1 MSRVLSLLPALITAA
16 VVLAAVLNGVDV
28 MGAMTDGARRGM
40 KTAADMLPALTV
52 LFAAIYLLRASA
64 LPEMFARLAAP
75 VLSRLGIPEE
85 TALLLL
91 LRPLSGSGALR
102 RGLSPRTHRRR
113 HALLQ
118 RDDVLRHCRIL
129 RRGAR
134 ALHPLGDT
142 RRALCRR
149 CELCRG
155 GMGVPR
161 TLGLTAD
168 KRGLSPKFLNFATWA
183 CNIIRMPV

>member
-28 MGAMTDGARRGM
+28 MGSMTDGARRGM

-64 LPEMFARLAAP
+64 LPEVFARLAAP

-91 LRPLSGSGALR
+91 LRPLSGSGALGAAAEIMQR
-102 RGLSPRTHRRR
+102 CGVDSLPGRTAAVMLSSGETTFYVIAVYFGAARVRSARWAIPA
-113 HALLQ
+113 ALFA
-118 RDDVLRHCRIL
+118 DAVSFAVAAWVC
-129 RRGAR
+129 R
-134 ALHPLGDT
+134 ALWG
-142 RRALCRR
+142 
-149 CELCRG
+149 
-155 GMGVPR
+155 
-161 TLGLTAD
+161 
-168 KRGLSPKFLNFATWA
+168 
-183 CNIIRMPV
+183 

>member
-28 MGAMTDGARRGM
+28 MGSMTDGARRGM

-64 LPEMFARLAAP
+64 LPEVFARLAAP

-91 LRPLSGSGALR
+91 LRPLSGSGALGAAAEIMQR
-102 RGLSPRTHRRR
+102 CGADSLPGRTAAVMLSSSETTFYVIAVYFGAARVRSTRWAIPA
-113 HALLQ
+113 ALFA
-118 RDDVLRHCRIL
+118 DAVSFAAAAWVC
-129 RRGAR
+129 R
-134 ALHPLGDT
+134 ALWG
-142 RRALCRR
+142 
-149 CELCRG
+149 
-155 GMGVPR
+155 
-161 TLGLTAD
+161 
-168 KRGLSPKFLNFATWA
+168 
-183 CNIIRMPV
+183 

>member
-91 LRPLSGSGALR
+91 LRPLSGSGALGTAAEIMQR
-102 RGLSPRTHRRR
+102 CGADSLPGRTAAVMLSSSETTFYVIAVYFGAARVRSTRWAIPA
-113 HALLQ
+113 ALFA
-118 RDDVLRHCRIL
+118 DAVSFAAAAWVC
-129 RRGAR
+129 R
-134 ALHPLGDT
+134 ALWG
-142 RRALCRR
+142 
-149 CELCRG
+149 
-155 GMGVPR
+155 
-161 TLGLTAD
+161 
-168 KRGLSPKFLNFATWA
+168 
-183 CNIIRMPV
+183 

>member
-91 LRPLSGSGALR
+91 LRPLSGSGALGADSLPGR
-102 RGLSPRTHRRR
+102 TAAVMLSSSETTFYVIAVYFGAARVRSTRWAIPA
-113 HALLQ
+113 ALFA
-118 RDDVLRHCRIL
+118 DAVSFAAAAWVCRAIW
-129 RRGAR
+129 G
-134 ALHPLGDT
+134 
-142 RRALCRR
+142 
-149 CELCRG
+149 
-155 GMGVPR
+155 
-161 TLGLTAD
+161 
-168 KRGLSPKFLNFATWA
+168 
-183 CNIIRMPV
+183 

>member
-91 LRPLSGSGALR
+91 LRPLSGSGALGAAAEIMQR
-102 RGLSPRTHRRR
+102 CGADSLPGRTAAVMLSSSETTFYEIGR
-113 HALLQ
+113 AS
-118 RDDVLRHCRIL
+118 CRE
-129 RRGAR
+129 R
-134 ALHPLGDT
+134 
-142 RRALCRR
+142 
-149 CELCRG
+149 
-155 GMGVPR
+155 V
-161 TLGLTAD
+161 
-168 KRGLSPKFLNFATWA
+168 
-183 CNIIRMPV
+183 

>member
-91 LRPLSGSGALR
+91 LRPLSGSGALGAAAEIMQR
-102 RGLSPRTHRRR
+102 CGADSLLGRTAAVMLSSSETTFYVIAVYFGAARVRSTRWAIPA
-113 HALLQ
+113 ALFA
-118 RDDVLRHCRIL
+118 DAVSFAAAAWVC
-129 RRGAR
+129 R
-134 ALHPLGDT
+134 ALWG
-142 RRALCRR
+142 
-149 CELCRG
+149 
-155 GMGVPR
+155 
-161 TLGLTAD
+161 
-168 KRGLSPKFLNFATWA
+168 
-183 CNIIRMPV
+183 

>member
-40 KTAADMLPALTV
+40 KNAADMLPALTV

-91 LRPLSGSGALR
+91 LRPLSGSGALSAAAEIMQR
-102 RGLSPRTHRRR
+102 CGADSLPGRTAAVMLSSSETTFYVIAVYFGAARVRSTRWAIPA
-113 HALLQ
+113 ALFA
-118 RDDVLRHCRIL
+118 DAVSFAAAAWVC
-129 RRGAR
+129 R
-134 ALHPLGDT
+134 ALWG
-142 RRALCRR
+142 
-149 CELCRG
+149 
-155 GMGVPR
+155 
-161 TLGLTAD
+161 
-168 KRGLSPKFLNFATWA
+168 
-183 CNIIRMPV
+183 

>member
-91 LRPLSGSGALR
+91 LRPLSGSGAL
-102 RGLSPRTHRRR
+102 S
-113 HALLQ
+113 AAAE
-118 RDDVLRHCRIL
+118 IM
-129 RRGAR
+129 
-134 ALHPLGDT
+134 
-142 RRALCRR
+142 RR
-149 CELCRG
+149 CGADSLPGRTAAVMLSSSETTFYVIAVYFGAARVRSTRWAIPAALFADAVSFAAAAWVCRAIWG
-155 GMGVPR
+155 
-161 TLGLTAD
+161 
-168 KRGLSPKFLNFATWA
+168 
-183 CNIIRMPV
+183 

>member
-91 LRPLSGSGALR
+91 LRPLSGSGALGAAAEIMQR
-102 RGLSPRTHRRR
+102 CGADSLLGRTAAVMLSSSETTFYVIAVYFGAARVRSTRWAIPA
-113 HALLQ
+113 ALFA
-118 RDDVLRHCRIL
+118 DAVSFAAAAWVCRAIW
-129 RRGAR
+129 G
-134 ALHPLGDT
+134 
-142 RRALCRR
+142 
-149 CELCRG
+149 
-155 GMGVPR
+155 
-161 TLGLTAD
+161 
-168 KRGLSPKFLNFATWA
+168 
-183 CNIIRMPV
+183 